1 MVLYMLMCYK
11 SLKYETIKLF
21 LFQLF
26 TISNLFILYNKKII
40 IIYYTVLLV
49 FFPWFG
55 IKEIFGSLKDF
66 GDVQMNCVDKN

>member
-11 SLKYETIKLF
+11 SLQYETIKLF

-40 IIYYTVLLV
+40 IIYYTVLLG
-49 FFPWFG
+49 FFPGLESRKFLGNWKILVMF
-55 IKEIFGSLKDF
+55 KWT
-66 GDVQMNCVDKN
+66 V